1 MAILVINGNTK
12 KSGFIAEALEIV
24 SSYLRANSLAVQYFR
39 LGDAHIEE
47 CIGCFHCLR
56 TGECVLKD
64 DMAEIIQAMRRA
76 EGFVIGSPV
85 RNGLVTACY
94 KRFYERITYPLGF
107 PLLLADKMTLAISSV
122 GYLGGKKVNRDLLGL
137 QSVFHARLS
146 GFVFCRTG
154 IPTKIRPD
162 ALRPLL
168 EISAGKLV
176 ADIGAPPPRGVWG
189 QISFALERLIMR
201 KMMFEK
207 HPDLYAHV
215 IKCWQEKGYM

>member
-76 EGFVIGSPV
+76 
-85 RNGLVTACY
+85 
-94 KRFYERITYPLGF
+94 
-107 PLLLADKMTLAISSV
+107 DAI
-122 GYLGGKKVNRDLLGL
+122 
-137 QSVFHARLS
+137 
-146 GFVFCRTG
+146 
-154 IPTKIRPD
+154 
-162 ALRPLL
+162 RPLL
-168 EISAGKLV
+168 ERSAGKLFT
-176 ADIGAPPPRGVWG
+176 DIGTPPPGAWG

-201 KMMFEK
+201 KVMFEK
-207 HPDLYAHV
+207 HPDLYVHV